1 MRLPFFRSSKAES
14 SKTTAVAP
22 PLATTCTD
30 LPLAETQRIPSPIH
44 SERFSQPSTS
54 DGVEARRAPA
64 NGGQTIPISLSAISQ
79 QLPPNFLA
87 AVDSAS
93 VARASVNI
101 PADWILP
108 QLTKGRI

>member
-1 MRLPFFRSSKAES
+1 MRLPFFRSAKAES
-14 SKTTAVAP
+14 TKTTAVAP
-22 PLATTCTD
+22 PLAATCTD
-30 LPLAETQRIPSPIH
+30 LPLAATQRIPSPVN
-44 SERFSQPSTS
+44 SERFSEPSTS
-54 DGVEARRAPA
+54 HGVATRRAPA
-64 NGGQTIPISLSAISQ
+64 TGGQTIPIPLSAISQ

-87 AVDSAS
+87 AVDAAS